1 MTIYELSKELILG
14 TRLKRL
20 SDRFLLDVSNIYK
33 AMNIAFE
40 PSWFPIFFLLDRYT
54 EMNVSDISNELDITK
69 SGASQ
74 MISLLEKK
82 DIVKI
87 TCGKDDKRTRF
98 VSFDNN
104 GFNLLKQIKPI
115 WKLIQN
121 EMTKMLDEGENSP
134 YFLKAISEIERSFKK
149 EDLNTRVLRSFEN
162 DAYSISGYYKKYY
175 NAVKELFF
183 LWVFN
188 HGIDDIGLLDN
199 FNSKIRKN
207 ADYVFIALRNKD
219 VAGTIITVLNGGKG
233 DAFLCFREDME
244 GKADTKLVKHFLD
257 KIERLKLNCIN
268 IRFDKDKADVADFLH
283 KNGFKKCSERKSCD
297 SERSVVIY
305 RKIQN

>member
-33 AMNIAFE
+33 TMNIAFE

-115 WKLIQN
+115 WKLIQD
-121 EMTKMLDEGENSP
+121 EMTKMLDEGEDSP
-134 YFLKAISEIERSFKK
+134 HFLKAISEIERSFKK
-149 EDLNTRVLRSFEN
+149 RRFKYKSFEKL
-162 DAYSISGYYKKYY
+162 KK
-175 NAVKELFF
+175 
-183 LWVFN
+183 
-188 HGIDDIGLLDN
+188 
-199 FNSKIRKN
+199 
-207 ADYVFIALRNKD
+207 
-219 VAGTIITVLNGGKG
+219 
-233 DAFLCFREDME
+233 
-244 GKADTKLVKHFLD
+244 
-257 KIERLKLNCIN
+257 
-268 IRFDKDKADVADFLH
+268 
-283 KNGFKKCSERKSCD
+283 
-297 SERSVVIY
+297 
-305 RKIQN
+305 

>member
-33 AMNIAFE
+33 TMNIAFE

-115 WKLIQN
+115 WKLIQD
-121 EMTKMLDEGENSP
+121 EMTKMLDEGEDSP
-134 YFLKAISEIERSFKK
+134 HFLKAISEIERSFKK
-149 EDLNTRVLRSFEN
+149 EDLNTRVLRSLKN
-162 DAYSISGYYKKYY
+162 DTYSVSGYYKKYY
-175 NAVKELFF
+175 NTVKELFF

-188 HGIDDIGLLDN
+188 HGIDDIGLLDD
-199 FNSKIRKN
+199 FNSKIKKN

-233 DAFLCFREDME
+233 DAFLCCREDTN
-244 GKADTKLVKHFLD
+244 GKANTKLVKHFID
-257 KIERLKLNCIN
+257 KIGRLKLNCMN
-268 IRFDKDKADVADFLH
+268 IRFDKDKADAADILH
-283 KNGFKKCSERKSCD
+283 KNGFKKCSEHKSCD